1 MRIPVLVCSERFQV
15 SCLSMNQTSNT
26 DGAPL
31 TESGVIQTTVRT
43 PRRHDRHA
51 TTGNFTPQSP
61 EARRRRVWAPRDTS
75 MGTPLNLE
83 ANFDATVGAATGVVN
98 PAAASSGLS
107 QDMAALNLVNP
118 AAASSG
124 LSQDMAALN
133 LGVPQ
138 TPAALHYCPVPGCIS
153 AAGGRRPEWETDG
166 QGLRNHVDAHL
177 LGQIPGLPP
186 ESWMNSRRMVV
197 CRVCGRMVSRRFNNG
212 MHRTSH
218 ASETSVDL
226 PTLFDICAARI
237 ETREFAGA
245 SLFPAVE
252 REFNKCTANVIAHSR
267 PDAWQHIGTPADSPD
282 HMRARTVW
290 IEWFMFAKTCLL
302 VLPGVLR
309 KMRETITSAL
319 IASLVGL
326 QVNACLYGGRA

>member
-1 MRIPVLVCSERFQV
+1 
-15 SCLSMNQTSNT
+15 MNQTSNT
-26 DGAPL
+26 DGASL

-43 PRRHDRHA
+43 PRRHDRRA
-51 TTGNFTPQSP
+51 ATGNFTPQSP
-61 EARRRRVWAPRDTS
+61 EARRRRVWAPRDAS

-83 ANFDATVGAATGVVN
+83 ADFDATIGAATGVVN

-107 QDMAALNLVNP
+107 QDMAALNLANP

-138 TPAALHYCPVPGCIS
+138 TSAALHYCPVPGCIS
-153 AAGGRRPEWETDG
+153 AVGGRRPGWETDG

-186 ESWMNSRRMVV
+186 ESWMNNRRMVV
-197 CRVCGRMVSRRFNNG
+197 CRVCGRMVSRRFSNG
-212 MHRTSH
+212 MHRACLAADVRPRIPNLTPTPETSH
-218 ASETSVDL
+218 ANETSEDL
-226 PTLFDICAARI
+226 PTLFDTCAARI
-237 ETREFAGA
+237 ETREFVGA

-267 PDAWQHIGTPADSPD
+267 PDAWQHIGTPTDSPD
-282 HMRARTVW
+282 HMH
-290 IEWFMFAKTCLL
+290 
-302 VLPGVLR
+302 GVDR
-309 KMRETITSAL
+309 M
-319 IASLVGL
+319 VY
-326 QVNACLYGGRA
+326 VC